1 MAETLSLQAAPEQ
14 APGLSSRGLR
24 RKAAR
29 DIAAALTRILDAE
42 ESYLGNIPENLTSG
56 PAYAASE
63 QTVELLSEA
72 IECLSEAY

>member
-29 DIAAALTRILDAE
+29 DIAAALTYFDAPFLF
-42 ESYLGNIPENLTSG
+42 STLFFIDISRPLTMCLF
-56 PAYAASE
+56 AHNNCAS
-63 QTVELLSEA
+63 
-72 IECLSEAY
+72 